1 MGFRPAL
8 FKRWL
13 PLAAVAWGMVLS
25 AGAQRPP
32 LREGQPILFSSPA
45 GDNGVSNT
53 PSLLP
58 KPPESL
64 DLKDANEAPV
74 EFHFSGSSPAL
85 PAPWAGPL
93 LNPAGLARERNQNW
107 ALMTPAEILGEIT
120 PEKMLGLT
128 ERDAFGQPKNLTA
141 LERYVERQH
150 QQLLLARTN
159 GLQTGSAAPPG
170 WFSGDQRFASN
181 SIFGGRGSL
190 DNPAGLGF
198 NSVPFD
204 PFGGRAGDNNN
215 WSRLSGAT
223 PATPPAST
231 APASEPNPALLGDME
246 RFRQLL
252 NPGASPATPAV
263 SSSADGLKTSLP
275 KSLLGAG
282 LAQPQTARIGASFT
296 PLSSGIGRPT
306 ELPKLTGSL
315 GLNSTSPPPAS
326 LWLSPS
332 PFAAPQR
339 KF

>member
-215 WSRLSGAT
+215 WSRLSEQL
-223 PATPPAST
+223 PP
-231 APASEPNPALLGDME
+231 P
-246 RFRQLL
+246 RRRQLRRRR
-252 NPGASPATPAV
+252 NPTRHSWGIWNGSANCSTREHHPRRRLSP
-263 SSSADGLKTSLP
+263 
-275 KSLLGAG
+275 
-282 LAQPQTARIGASFT
+282 R
-296 PLSSGIGRPT
+296 RPT
-306 ELPKLTGSL
+306 DLKPHCRNRCWVPAWPNRKRPGSAHR
-315 GLNSTSPPPAS
+315 SP
-326 LWLSPS
+326 
-332 PFAAPQR
+332 R
-339 KF
+339 

>member
-1 MGFRPAL
+1 MGFRPVL
-8 FKRWL
+8 LKRGL

-25 AGAQRPP
+25 AGAQRPL

-45 GDNGVSNT
+45 SDNGVSNT

-58 KPPESL
+58 KPPDSL
-64 DLKDANEAPV
+64 DLKDATEAPLD
-74 EFHFSGSSPAL
+74 FRFNGSSPAM
-85 PAPWAGPL
+85 PAPLAGPL
-93 LNPAGLARERNQNW
+93 LNPAGLARERNW

-128 ERDAFGQPKNLTA
+128 EHDAFGQPKNLTD
-141 LERYVERQH
+141 LERYIERQH

-159 GLQTGSAAPPG
+159 GLQTDPATPAG

-181 SIFGGRGSL
+181 SIFGGHNGL

-198 NSVPFD
+198 NPVPSD
-204 PFGGRAGDNNN
+204 PFRDRAGDNNN
-215 WSRLSGAT
+215 WSKLFGPT
-223 PATPPAST
+223 PATLPGST
-231 APASEPNPALLGDME
+231 APAPELNPAPLGDME

-252 NPGASPATPAV
+252 NPGVSSAAPAV
-263 SSSADGLKTSLP
+263 SPSADGLKTSLP
-275 KSLLGAG
+275 QSLLGAG
-282 LAQPQTARIGASFT
+282 LAQPQPARIGASFN
-296 PLSSGIGRPT
+296 PLSSGIGRPA